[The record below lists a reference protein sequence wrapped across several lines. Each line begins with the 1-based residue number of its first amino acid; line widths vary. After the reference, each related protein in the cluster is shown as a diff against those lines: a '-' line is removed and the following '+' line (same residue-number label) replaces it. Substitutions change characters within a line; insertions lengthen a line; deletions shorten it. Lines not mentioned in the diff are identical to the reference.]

1 MNIVNNDD
9 PIKILTVIKSKSNNP
24 NQYAA
29 KCTGDLEND
38 VRKAFKELS
47 LPVSNDVVDDIVK
60 SLLHW
65 RCYWH
70 DDYCFDFIVV

>member
-1 MNIVNNDD
+1 MNISNNDD
-9 PIKILTVIKSKSNNP
+9 PIKILMVINSKSNNP
-24 NQYAA
+24 NKYAA

-60 SLLHW
+60 SLHHW
-65 RCYWH
+65 HCYWH
-70 DDYCFDFIVV
+70 HDYCFDFIVV

>member
-1 MNIVNNDD
+1 MNISNNDD
-9 PIKILTVIKSKSNNP
+9 PIKILTVINSESDSP

-47 LPVSNDVVDDIVK
+47 LTVSNDIVDAIVK

-70 DDYCFDFIVV
+70 HDYCFDFIVV

>member
-1 MNIVNNDD
+1 MNISNNDD
-9 PIKILTVIKSKSNNP
+9 PIKILTVINSESDSP

-47 LPVSNDVVDDIVK
+47 LAVSNDVVDDIVK

-70 DDYCFDFIVV
+70 HDYCFDFIVV

>member
-1 MNIVNNDD
+1 MNISNNDD
-9 PIKILTVIKSKSNNP
+9 PIKILTVINSKSKNP
-24 NQYAA
+24 NKYAA

-60 SLLHW
+60 RLLHW